1 MQEYYNYLSTPSGL
15 ECNLKEMTNR
25 EYLILLKFL
34 NGENYKGFYGA
45 LDSLLRQSITNFD
58 SMNLIDKAYI
68 YIANYYY
75 SVKSD
80 IAVKGE
86 IVDTVDLPLIIF
98 LNELEES
105 YNKEL
110 MNHNV
115 MNFKCLLHYPTQL
128 LFDSNDNIDID
139 FSSSIRQVGNEVL
152 NLEQSKTLAKML
164 PLKYLNEIIAK
175 IKEKYNTQI
184 SISKGIKGVKEMK
197 DNLLNSSIFY
207 SIAYIYKDSLENFYN
222 MQYMITH
229 YIRVDWQ
236 SLLNMT
242 PVELSILYK
251 NFIEDKERQNESA
264 KNNNRTG
271 VLNSL
276 DPNTS
281 DLLGGI

>member
-1 MQEYYNYLSTPSGL
+1 
-15 ECNLKEMTNR
+15 MTNR

-45 LDSLLRQSITNFD
+45 LDSLIRQSITNFD

-68 YIANYYY
+68 YIANFYY

-236 SLLNMT
+236 SLLDMT